1 MIEELK
7 SKLDAQ
13 AASKKDWLSRVIKLH
28 LLKANQQEEET
39 IQEAYVRTTVRWID
53 SLCEKQM
60 ARLKDISDFM
70 TKLEDLPSPDRNHII
85 T

>member
-70 TKLEDLPSPDRNHII
+70 TKLKDLPSPGRNHII